1 MEVFM
6 KGIVIAGPTGVGK
19 TDLSLKLAK
28 ELDCYIISSDS
39 AQVYKDM
46 NIGTAKI
53 LEEEMKGIKHFM
65 LDIVE
70 PISKYSVGDYQK
82 EVDKILQETEKENK
96 NIILTGGTGLYIGAI
111 TEGLSDLP
119 SGDENLRKE
128 LSKLST
134 NELYEKLKVL
144 DCESIK
150 NIHINNRKRLERAL
164 EVCLL
169 TGKKFSELSK
179 QNIKNNNY
187 SFLKVCLT
195 RDRENLYKRIDKR
208 VDIMVENGLVEEVK
222 NICEKYS
229 KEIIKKINIIG
240 YSEIIDY
247 FNGEISLE
255 EAISNI
261 KRNSRR
267 YAKRQ
272 LTWFRNQDN
281 YIWFNL
287 DEESE
292 ESILIQIKNLFYRL

>member
-1 MEVFM
+1 M

>member
-1 MEVFM
+1 M

-195 RDRENLYKRIDKR
+195 RNRENLYKRIDKR

-222 NICEKYS
+222 NICEKYG

>member
-195 RDRENLYKRIDKR
+195 RNRENLYKRIDKR

-222 NICEKYS
+222 NICEKYG